1 MLDETRRRQMPIAM
15 LELPKVDQFRD
26 AGPLELDDEAIVFED
41 DDRSDREHTAC
52 LSDPWVTATTRFS
65 CDKNS

>member
-1 MLDETRRRQMPIAM
+1 MPVAVPD
-15 LELPKVDQFRD
+15 LQEAVRFRD
-26 AGPLELDDEAIVFED
+26 AGPLEIDDENIAFED

-65 CDKNS
+65 CELNS